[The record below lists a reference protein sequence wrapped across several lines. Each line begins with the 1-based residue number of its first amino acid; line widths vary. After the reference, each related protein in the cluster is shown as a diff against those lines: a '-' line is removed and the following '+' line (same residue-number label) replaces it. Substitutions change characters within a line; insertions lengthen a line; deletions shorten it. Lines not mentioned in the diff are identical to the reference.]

1 MKREFLMNENNT
13 NYAETIQVS
22 SVIGNFSKAQ
32 VFLPISADAEPDSGL
47 GFGWFT
53 HTTNKHNK

>member
-1 MKREFLMNENNT
+1 MNENNT

-32 VFLPISADAEPDSGL
+32 MFLLISDAGPVSGFDS
-47 GFGWFT
+47 
-53 HTTNKHNK
+53 HTRTSRHGRYRSELATGT

>member
-1 MKREFLMNENNT
+1 MKT
-13 NYAETIQVS
+13 TPTTQKQSQVS

>member
-1 MKREFLMNENNT
+1 MNENNT